1 MDSCVK
7 NLGFIIPDKQY
18 LQLRFRCNMGYWP
31 DFKNPKTFNEKINWL
46 KLYNRKP
53 EYTTMVDKYAVKS
66 YVANIIGDQYI
77 IPTLGVWETPEEI
90 EWDKLPNQFV
100 LKTTH
105 GGGSC
110 GVVVCPDKAKLN
122 KTEAVSKLRDSMN
135 SDIYSILREWPY
147 KNVKK
152 QIIAE
157 KFMAPRISAA
167 SNDLEDYKFF
177 CFNGEPKYCQVIR
190 DRHTKETIDFYD
202 MDWNHQEFVGLNPIA
217 RNGLKPVARPVH
229 LSDMIRICRE
239 LSKDIPFVR
248 VDLYVIDDCEY
259 FGELTFYP
267 ASGFGCFTP
276 EEWSCKLGDILTM
289 PTEIRGGGYKCLV
302 NNGLANIVQQSARY
316 DELKDYK
323 FFCFNGKV
331 RCFKIDFNRFVGHRA
346 NYYSP
351 EGELLPFGEKM
362 CMPDYDHKE
371 TIPSNLKEMVVI
383 AEKLSSG
390 IPFLRV
396 DLYNIND
403 IIFFGETTFF
413 PAGGM
418 GDFTDSSWDE
428 RLGSWINL

>member
-1 MDSCVK
+1 MPSIKRAFNYILHNRTQFVDSCVK
-7 NLGFIIPDKQY
+7 NLGFMIPDKQY
-18 LQLRFRCNMGYWP
+18 LELRFRFNMGYWP
-31 DFKNPKTFNEKINWL
+31 NFNNPKTFNEKINWL

-53 EYTTMVDKYAVKS
+53 EYTVMVDKYAVKD
-66 YVANIIGDQYI
+66 YVASKIGEEYI
-77 IPTLGVWETPEEI
+77 IPTLGVWSTPEEI

-110 GVVVCPDKAKLN
+110 GVVVCPDKSKLN
-122 KTEAVSKLRDSMN
+122 REDAVAKLRDSMN
-135 SDIYSILREWPY
+135 SDIYTILREWPY

-202 MDWNHQEFVGLNPIA
+202 MEWNHQEFVGLNPVA
-217 RNGLKPVARPVH
+217 RNGLTPVERPVH
-229 LSDMIRICRE
+229 LNDMIHICRE

-248 VDLYVIDDCEY
+248 VDLYVIDDREH

-289 PTEIRGGGYKCLV
+289 PTEIRGYK
-302 NNGLANIVQQSARY
+302 
-316 DELKDYK
+316 
-323 FFCFNGKV
+323 
-331 RCFKIDFNRFVGHRA
+331 
-346 NYYSP
+346 
-351 EGELLPFGEKM
+351 
-362 CMPDYDHKE
+362 
-371 TIPSNLKEMVVI
+371 
-383 AEKLSSG
+383 
-390 IPFLRV
+390 
-396 DLYNIND
+396 
-403 IIFFGETTFF
+403 
-413 PAGGM
+413 
-418 GDFTDSSWDE
+418 
-428 RLGSWINL
+428 